1 MDQLFEHI
9 RHLEVPR
16 EEDRHRLFHGRGGT
30 VPGLDWLVVDRYPP
44 VLLVTL
50 FRAPAELDRA
60 ALQDALEARLPDL
73 GCDCLVWQER
83 DRDGAQTRVV
93 AGSVPEA
100 PVARE
105 SGLDFALDFS
115 RGQNIGFFADMVPAR
130 RWLSQRAAGKR
141 VLNLFSFTCAFSV
154 VAAAAGAS
162 RVVNIDLSR
171 PALAQGQRNH
181 ELNGINM
188 DNIHF
193 LPHDIFRSWKK
204 LHSLGRYDLIIMDP
218 PSEQKGSFLAR
229 RDYARVVRRLS
240 KLLAPRADLLACLN
254 APWLEESFLDKTV
267 LDNLPGSTRV
277 ARLPFAPGF
286 AEADADAGL
295 KVVHYAYERPSSD
308 GS

>member
-9 RHLEVPR
+9 ATLEVPR
-16 EEDRHRLFHGRGGT
+16 EDDCHRLLHGRGGT
-30 VPGLDWLVVDRYPP
+30 LPGLDWLVVDRYPP
-44 VLLVTL
+44 VLVATL
-50 FRAPAELDRA
+50 FRPPQGLDRA
-60 ALQDALEARLPDL
+60 RLKAALEARLLPL

-83 DRDGAQTRVV
+83 GPEGARTEVV
-93 AGSVPEA
+93 CGQLPQA
-100 PVARE
+100 PLARE
-105 SGLDFALDFS
+105 AGLDFELDFS

-130 RWLSQRAAGKR
+130 RWLAERAQGKR

-154 VAAAAGAS
+154 VSAAAGAS

-181 ELNGINM
+181 AINRL
-188 DNIHF
+188 DTSEVHF

-240 KLLAPRADLLACLN
+240 KLLAPEADLLACLN
-254 APWLEESFLDKTV
+254 APWLGETFLDDAV
-267 LDNLPGSTRV
+267 LGNLPGTARV

-295 KVVHYAYERPSSD
+295 KVIHYRYQRPSPE